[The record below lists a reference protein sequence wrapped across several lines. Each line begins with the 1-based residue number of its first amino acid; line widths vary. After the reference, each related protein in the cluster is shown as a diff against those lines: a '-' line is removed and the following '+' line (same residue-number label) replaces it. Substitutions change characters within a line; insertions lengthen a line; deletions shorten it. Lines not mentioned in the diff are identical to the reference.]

1 MYAFKGIIVIAT
13 FVSSELDW
21 SSIRLDGPA
30 TTAPTAEG
38 LDLSEISLDGP
49 PSPMPDADGLDL
61 SSISLDGPSSSTE
74 ELDLS
79 SIRLEG
85 PWSPTEE
92 LDLSSIRLEG
102 PWSPTEELDLSRG
115 QDLSNSA
122 TGPTTDA
129 PSKQQTAKADDNPP
143 SDDHSTS
150 DGCSEWPVALLG
162 ILAAVTVACLIGSI
176 IQICLLKKLLDR
188 TLPRDEADLEQGYG
202 YSSRDAAEVSVKE
215 VAIGI

>member
-13 FVSSELDW
+13 IVSSELDW

-30 TTAPTAEG
+30 TTAPSAEG
-38 LDLSEISLDGP
+38 LNLSEISLDGP
-49 PSPMPDADGLDL
+49 PSPLPDADGLDL

-79 SIRLEG
+79 SISLDG
-85 PWSPTEE
+85 PSSLTEE

-102 PWSPTEELDLSRG
+102 PWSSTPAAGGQGLSK
-115 QDLSNSA
+115 SA

-143 SDDHSTS
+143 SDDRSTS

-162 ILAAVTVACLIGSI
+162 ILVAVTVACFIGSI
-176 IQICLLKKLLDR
+176 IQIYLLKKLLAR